1 MANSRAYTLAGFTLL
16 FFLGIL
22 GTLFFLADLR
32 RLGDVISHLD
42 TRHLALAAVVTMIS
56 YFLNYLAFQGLAR
69 AVECRLGSADLF
81 RIAFA
86 SATVSS
92 LFSAGGVSG
101 MTLRL
106 YFLRRQGIR
115 THTTL
120 IISLVSTMLN
130 NVVLLMFVVAG
141 FGRLLINGNLSGLQ
155 QLVSGLILLLSAL
168 AVVAAFLGLYHRGVL
183 DLVLKLIVRAARR
196 VARALPSLPGMGHLT
211 EPRLEAFRREFHE
224 ATALI
229 TSHRRKIA
237 IPFLYLLLEWA
248 AAAAVLHLCFLAT
261 GYAMSPG
268 VLAAGFSVGVF
279 IFLIS
284 VVPGGLGIMEA
295 SMAGVFVSLGVPF
308 EKVLVALLAYRI
320 LYYFLPFGVS
330 LILCGKLLREAGQA
344 AGMADRPLS

>member
-183 DLVLKLIVRAARR
+183 DLARRGASPARSHRSPGWGTSPSHASRPSAASSTRPPLSSRRTAARS
-196 VARALPSLPGMGHLT
+196 PSRSCTCFWNGRPP
-211 EPRLEAFRREFHE
+211 PRSFICASWPP
-224 ATALI
+224 AT
-229 TSHRRKIA
+229 
-237 IPFLYLLLEWA
+237 P
-248 AAAAVLHLCFLAT
+248 
-261 GYAMSPG
+261 
-268 VLAAGFSVGVF
+268 
-279 IFLIS
+279 
-284 VVPGGLGIMEA
+284 
-295 SMAGVFVSLGVPF
+295 
-308 EKVLVALLAYRI
+308 
-320 LYYFLPFGVS
+320 
-330 LILCGKLLREAGQA
+330 
-344 AGMADRPLS
+344 